1 MNIVEKEISKLLRN
15 AADSFDAGNS
25 VVTEE
30 QLIEGMKVFLHTPIS
45 KEKAAIELGIHPSTF
60 DKLVVEGKIPKGKKE
75 LGWKELRWY
84 TDEILQAGKKYKIG
98 KHKDKNN

>member
-1 MNIVEKEISKLLRN
+1 MSIVEKEISRLLRE
-15 AADSFDAGNS
+15 ADDRFDAGTS
-25 VVTEE
+25 EASEE
-30 QLIEGMKVFLHTPIS
+30 QIIEGMRVFLHTPIS

-84 TDEILQAGKKYKIG
+84 TDEIIKSGKKYKIG
-98 KHKDKNN
+98 KYK

>member
-1 MNIVEKEISKLLRN
+1 MNIVEKEISRLLRET
-15 AADSFDAGNS
+15 ADKFDAGTSEAN
-25 VVTEE
+25 EE
-30 QLIEGMKVFLHTPIS
+30 QIIEGVRIFLHTPIS

-84 TDEILQAGKKYKIG
+84 TDEIIEVGKKYKIG
-98 KHKDKNN
+98 KYK